1 MNKNSLRN
9 FSIIAHIDHGK
20 STLADRLLEETK
32 TLSAKQMKNQVLDS
46 MDLERERGIT
56 IKSHPIQMHYKHT
69 DDNSYIFNLIDTPG
83 HVDFTYE
90 VSRSLAA
97 CEGALLLVDAAQG
110 VEAQTVS
117 NAYLA
122 IENDLTIIP
131 VINKVDLP
139 SAMTEDVKKQ
149 IIELIGCEENDIIRA
164 AEQSQCTEF
173 ISSLSDGY
181 DTIIGERGQKLSG
194 GQKQRLAIAR
204 AIVRQPDILI
214 FDEATSSVDNKTE
227 RLIQKT
233 FMDIKQDRTM
243 IIIAHRLSTIRNCDN
258 IFVIKNSRIHEQGT
272 HDELMKNSN
281 SFYAELWNIQTG
293 KKL

>member
-1 MNKNSLRN
+1 MASSQRIFDLLNTDVHIPEPKNPTKLDNLRSDILFDSISFNYPGGQTLFHEFSMHIKNGTSVGIVGDTGSGKTTLAKLMLRLYDPVSGAIKIGYSDIKDVSIESLRN
-9 FSIIAHIDHGK
+9 KIGVVNQETFLFDGSIRKNIAYG
-20 STLADRLLEETK
+20 
-32 TLSAKQMKNQVLDS
+32 
-46 MDLERERGIT
+46 
-56 IKSHPIQMHYKHT
+56 
-69 DDNSYIFNLIDTPG
+69 
-83 HVDFTYE
+83 
-90 VSRSLAA
+90 
-97 CEGALLLVDAAQG
+97 
-110 VEAQTVS
+110 
-117 NAYLA
+117 
-122 IENDLTIIP
+122 
-131 VINKVDLP
+131 NKD
-139 SAMTEDVKKQ
+139 
-149 IIELIGCEENDIIRA
+149 CEEDDIIRA

-258 IFVIKNSRIHEQGT
+258 IFLIKNSRIHEQGT
-272 HDELMKNSN
+272 HDELMKNSD